1 MLPHNEILEIGKIL
15 SDLFKQ
21 MIALDTAMIAATI
34 AIVEKVFTTKR
45 IFKSRLSKWLLG
57 GSLSFFVFSLV
68 LSMKALLEI
77 ANNLARMLQG
87 IIADK
92 WVGDYSFYG
101 SIAFFLLGIIAFL
114 ALAIRSFTPSPTR
127 ESHAAQNEKETA

>member
-45 IFKSRLSKWLLG
+45 IFKSPHSKLLVG
-57 GSLSFFVFSLV
+57 GSLSFFVFSNV
-68 LSMKALLEI
+68 TY
-77 ANNLARMLQG
+77 R
-87 IIADK
+87 
-92 WVGDYSFYG
+92 
-101 SIAFFLLGIIAFL
+101 
-114 ALAIRSFTPSPTR
+114 
-127 ESHAAQNEKETA
+127 

>member
-45 IFKSRLSKWLLG
+45 IFKSPLSKLLLG
-57 GSLSFFVFSLV
+57 GSLSFFVFSNV
-68 LSMKALLEI
+68 TY
-77 ANNLARMLQG
+77 R
-87 IIADK
+87 
-92 WVGDYSFYG
+92 
-101 SIAFFLLGIIAFL
+101 
-114 ALAIRSFTPSPTR
+114 
-127 ESHAAQNEKETA
+127 